1 MVDVVRWYFGEIRGY
16 MLKLIRKF
24 CLYTWRFWEM
34 LGIHVVPNHFY
45 WPIQDSR
52 KLEAYDFDTTFPLNG
67 ISLDMDAMKNRLVDF
82 GKYKDEYKKIHHE
95 CGYNSNGDGAILYSM
110 LRELRPKKIIEV
122 GSGYSTVV
130 MALAM
135 RRNREEYG
143 GEQQIISVEPYPKP
157 VLRGLVANSNDVS
170 LIERRVEQ
178 LEESFF
184 QQLSPGDVLFID
196 TSHVVDI
203 ANDVHY
209 LYLRI
214 LPQIPV
220 GVFVHIHDIRFPYE
234 YPRDWV
240 LKARKHW
247 AEQYLLHM
255 FLAFNES
262 FEIIFASNFVC
273 QKYRKTMADNLFGL
287 SEAGEG
293 WPGAFWI
300 RRVK

>member
-1 MVDVVRWYFGEIRGY
+1 
-16 MLKLIRKF
+16 MLQKLIRKF
-24 CLYTWRFWEM
+24 CLYTWRFWEK
-34 LGIHVVPNHFY
+34 LGIHIVPNHFY

-52 KLEAYDFDTTFPLNG
+52 KLDTYDFGKTFPLNG
-67 ISLDMDAMKNRLVDF
+67 ISMDVDAMKMRLKNF
-82 GKYKDEYKKIHHE
+82 RQYQAEYKPLHHE
-95 CGYNSNGDGAILYSM
+95 CGYSSNGDGAILYSM
-110 LRELRPKKIIEV
+110 LRELRPNKIIEV

-130 MALAM
+130 MDNALKK
-135 RRNREEYG
+135 NQEEDG
-143 GEQQIISVEPYPKP
+143 IDRQIISVEPYPKP
-157 VLRGLVANSNDVS
+157 VLRDLVANSNVVS

-178 LEESFF
+178 LDESFF
-184 QQLSPGDVLFID
+184 QQLCAGDMLFID

-220 GVFVHIHDIRFPYE
+220 GVVIHIHDIRFPYE

-262 FEIIFASNFVC
+262 FEIMFASNYLC
-273 QKYRKTMADNLFGL
+273 QLFRKDMSDTLHGL
-287 SEAGEG
+287 EEDGDG
-293 WPGAFWI
+293 WPGSFWI
-300 RRVK
+300 KRIK